1 MTESFV
7 LNLAQNAVVVM
18 LVLAAPVLLV
28 SLLVGSLISLI
39 QAATQINEVTMTF
52 IPKMIGI
59 GLVLAVLG
67 SWMFQQL
74 LAFTANI
81 LSSLPNMVR

>member
-1 MTESFV
+1 
-7 LNLAQNAVVVM
+7 
-18 LVLAAPVLLV
+18 
-28 SLLVGSLISLI
+28 
-39 QAATQINEVTMTF
+39 VTMTF

>member
-81 LSSLPNMVR
+81 MSSLPNMVR

>member
-52 IPKMIGI
+52 IPKMVGI

-74 LAFTANI
+74 LAFTSNLLA
-81 LSSLPNMVR
+81 SLPNLVR